1 MKKILPLFLVLT
13 LLLSCSENNVRNNNP
28 FLPDYAF
35 SLSIDTNLPL
45 YTNLQ
50 FAGNVMLIDQPN
62 AGIRGVILYNSG
74 SGYLAYDAACPNQYL
89 AACSTLKLLGIEITC
104 PCDGAKYSIFNGT
117 SPGLQYPLKQ
127 YRTEV
132 NGKVV
137 KVFN

>member
-1 MKKILPLFLVLT
+1 MKKILLLFPLLVMV
-13 LLLSCSENNVRNNNP
+13 LSCSEDNARNNNP

-35 SLSIDTNLPL
+35 SISIDTNLPL
-45 YTNLQ
+45 YNNLQ
-50 FAGNVMLIDQPN
+50 FAGNVMLIDMPN

-89 AACSTLKLLGIEITC
+89 ETCSTLKLLGIEITC
-104 PCDGAKYSIFNGT
+104 PCDNAKYSIFNGS

-132 NGKVV
+132 NGKIVR
-137 KVFN
+137 VFN